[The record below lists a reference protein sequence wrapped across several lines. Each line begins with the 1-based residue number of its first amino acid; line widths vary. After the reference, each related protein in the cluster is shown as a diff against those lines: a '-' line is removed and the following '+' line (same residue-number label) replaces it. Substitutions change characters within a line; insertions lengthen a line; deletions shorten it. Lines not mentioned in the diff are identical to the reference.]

1 MHAIILAAGR
11 GSRLKHLTEK
21 KPKSFIKFRKKRY
34 IDIIIDNFYKNNIRN
49 INIIVGYKKNLF
61 KNFKNNK
68 IYNSKWKSTNILYS
82 LNKANKI
89 LNSQTCLISYSDI
102 IYHSDAIKLL
112 IEEEGDI
119 VILNNLNWRATWK
132 LRFKEPLNDLENFS
146 YVLKDK
152 TKFLTNIGGRA
163 KKISSIKGQFAG
175 LFKITPIGWK
185 IIADFIK
192 LNKINIDNIDITSFF
207 SKFLK
212 EKKNI
217 IKVVDYSKH
226 WFEIDSLEDMKKY
239 MIYEKNTK
247 F

>member
-1 MHAIILAAGR
+1 MHGIILAAGR

-21 KPKSFIKFRKKRY
+21 KPKSFNKFGKKRY
-34 IDIIIDNFYKNNIRN
+34 IDIIINNFFKNNIKN
-49 INIIVGYKKNLF
+49 INIIVGYKKNF
-61 KNFKNNK
+61 FNDYKYNK
-68 IYNSKWKSTNILYS
+68 IYNSKWKSTNIFYS

-112 IEEEGDI
+112 IENEGDI
-119 VILNNLNWRATWK
+119 VILNNLNWKTIWK
-132 LRFKEPLNDLENFS
+132 LRFKEPLNDLENFN
-146 YVLKDK
+146 YVIKDK
-152 TKFLTNIGGRA
+152 SKFLTKIGGKVKR
-163 KKISSIKGQFAG
+163 ISSINGQFAG

-217 IKVVDYSKH
+217 IRVVDYSKH
-226 WFEIDSLEDMKKY
+226 WFEIDSLEDVQKY
-239 MIYEKNTK
+239 MIYKKNTK